1 MMVFRV
7 LASCILALLLL
18 TATAT
23 AGGFDCAKP
32 PYGKPLASMNDGGYF
47 VKFHEAGGVSYYN
60 YTGPCRLGVHDRLA
74 PVIVY
79 GVVDGKLYSRVMRTE
94 HDNID
99 IIKEVTTKLA
109 GTPKTTTEGEWLVM
123 RWNFPEKMMKM
134 KLKYNNTTR
143 ATKSA
148 LYYEPL
154 RPGQDNGPGQENSLD
169 D

>member
-1 MMVFRV
+1 MILRAFASCLVV
-7 LASCILALLLL
+7 LAFVAS
-18 TATAT
+18 TAM

-47 VKFHEAGGVSYYN
+47 VKFVESEGVAYYN
-60 YTGPCRLGVHDRLA
+60 YTGPCRLGVHERLA

-79 GVVDGKLYSRVMRTE
+79 GVVDGKLYSRIMRTE

-99 IIKEVTTKLA
+99 IIKQVTTKLA
-109 GTPKTTTEGEWLVM
+109 GTPKTTTEGEWTVM
-123 RWNFPEKMMKM
+123 RWSFPEKMMQM

-148 LYYEPL
+148 LYYQPL
-154 RPGQDNGPGQENSLD
+154 RPGQDSGPGLENSLD